1 MSDNPFGFNLPP
13 NPGLPPNVIRPSLAS
28 KLGLFIPPAVD
39 PQPFRLPLASFLINP
54 QPPPSALGSLLTGLP
69 IKLKK
74 PRIFFSYHHKT
85 DQYYYN
91 EFSRIVHDTYECVYD
106 HSLDD
111 AIDSDDHDY
120 IRQQIRDE
128 FITGTSCTVVL
139 VGPTTYQ
146 RKHVDWEIK
155 ATLDK
160 GHGLIG
166 IQLPT
171 VVPDLFG
178 RVLVPTRF
186 NANINSGYALWQ
198 GFTWYGLVTNP
209 DHLNQLI
216 QIATERD
223 KNLIVNPKEI
233 KKQNG

>member
-1 MSDNPFGFNLPP
+1 MSNSPYDSNSPLFPWYLPP
-13 NPGLPPNVIRPSLAS
+13 VAP
-28 KLGLFIPPAVD
+28 
-39 PQPFRLPLASFLINP
+39 NP
-54 QPPPSALGSLLTGLP
+54 QPNPFDLSSLIGLLPSVATRH
-69 IKLKK
+69 K
-74 PRIFFSYHHKT
+74 IFVSYQHAT

-91 EFSRIVHDTYECVYD
+91 EFSRVFHDTHECVYD
-106 HSLDD
+106 NSLDD
-111 AIDSDDHDY
+111 AIDSDDHSY
-120 IRQQIRDE
+120 IKQIIRDD

-166 IQLPT
+166 IQLPNVIPNYLNRVT
-171 VVPDLFG
+171 VPERL
-178 RVLVPTRF
+178 

-198 GFTWYGLVTNP
+198 GFNWYNLIANP
-209 DHLNQLI
+209 ALLNQLV
-216 QIATERD
+216 QTAADRD
-223 KNLIVNPKEI
+223 KSLIVNPKEI